1 MFNEST
7 IRSLVKALS
16 WRIVATLTT
25 TVLVFV
31 FTRRIDVAVTVGGI
45 EAIAKSFLYFGHERV
60 WNALT
65 LGREP
70 VPTVNTP
77 PGSLVSETITLANS
91 DSKHRSIKMEE
102 SV

>member
-45 EAIAKSFLYFGHERV
+45 EALVKSVLYFGHERA
-60 WNALT
+60 WNALKF
-65 LGREP
+65 GREP
-70 VPTVNTP
+70 VPTVNAP
-77 PGSLVSETITLANS
+77 PHSLCNETIMLPN
-91 DSKHRSIKMEE
+91 DGGEHRSIRI
-102 SV
+102 